1 MLNLYYK
8 PIEINSFNRKYLVD
22 LLKPQFPVKNLG
34 KYGIYK
40 EYLTIVNKPEESD
53 SYILPF
59 SWDYYSKFKK
69 KPQAIDVIKES
80 AILNKKI
87 IIWVSGDYFIKL
99 PKYDNILAM
108 YNSLYGSMT
117 HDNIIS
123 LPSIINDPLIFIK
136 LDNLDLRS
144 YADIPSVGFCG
155 QVDRNYSFTLLKI
168 IRNSWHLVLFYS
180 GLSNLYSG
188 PIFPA
193 TTLRKNILA
202 YIEKSDLINSIIIRR
217 IKYKG
222 GKIKD
227 LTYQNRVKKEFFQNI
242 CETDYTLGIR
252 GTGNFSTRFYE
263 TLALGRIPIFVNTD
277 CILPFEDEINWKEHL
292 VWVEENELAGIDKK
306 ISDFHNSLDKVN
318 FKQLQLKNRLLWEKY
333 FSFPGFINKLVLHLN
348 KKLNS

>member
-1 MLNLYYK
+1 MLNLYFK
-8 PIEINSFNRKYLVD
+8 PTEVNSFNRKYLVD
-22 LLKPQFPVKNLG
+22 LLKPLLPVKNLE

-53 SYILPF
+53 FYILPF
-59 SWDYYSKFKK
+59 SWNYYSKFKK
-69 KPQAIDVIKES
+69 KTQAIDVIIES
-80 AILNKKI
+80 ANLNKKI
-87 IIWVSGDYFIKL
+87 IIWISGDYFIKL

-108 YNSLYGSMT
+108 YNSLYRSMT

-144 YADIPSVGFCG
+144 YEDIPSVGFCG

-292 VWVEENELAGIDKK
+292 VWVEENELSEIDKK

-318 FKQLQLKNRLLWEKY
+318 FKLLLLKK
-333 FSFPGFINKLVLHLN
+333 
-348 KKLNS
+348 

>member
-8 PIEINSFNRKYLVD
+8 PIEVNSFNRKYLVD
-22 LLKPQFPVKNLG
+22 LLKPQLPVKNLG

-53 SYILPF
+53 FYILPF

-99 PKYDNILAM
+99 PKHNNILAM
-108 YNSLYGSMT
+108 YNSPYQSMK
-117 HDNIIS
+117 HENIIS
-123 LPSIINDPLIFIK
+123 LPSVINDPLIFIK
-136 LDNLDLRS
+136 IDNINHIS
-144 YADIPSVGFCG
+144 FADKPSVGFCG
-155 QVDRNYSFTLLKI
+155 QVDKSPIITIIKI
-168 IRNSWHLVLFYS
+168 IRNCWFNILFFS
-180 GLSNLYSG
+180 GLSHLYSG
-188 PIFPA
+188 PILPA
-193 TTLRKNILA
+193 TILRKNILD

-222 GKIKD
+222 GKIND
-227 LTYQNRVKKEFFQNI
+227 ITFQDRVKKEYYQNI
-242 CETDYTLGIR
+242 CETEYTLCIR

-277 CILPFEDEINWKEHL
+277 CILPFEKEINWKEHV
-292 VWVEENELAGIDKK
+292 VWVEENELAEIDKK